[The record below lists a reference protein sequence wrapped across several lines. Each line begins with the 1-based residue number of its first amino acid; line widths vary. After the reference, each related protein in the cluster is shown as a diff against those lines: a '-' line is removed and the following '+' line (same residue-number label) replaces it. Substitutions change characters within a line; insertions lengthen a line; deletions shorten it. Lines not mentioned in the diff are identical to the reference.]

1 MSMIV
6 QELIIIRVWHYALRK
21 KEKKKEISIFYL
33 TSVDGKLRT
42 GT

>member
-6 QELIIIRVWHYALRK
+6 QELIITSVWNYAPVT
-21 KEKKKEISIFYL
+21 KKKEISIFYL
-33 TSVDGKLRT
+33 TCVDGKSRT

>member
-6 QELIIIRVWHYALRK
+6 QELIITSVWHYAPLRK
-21 KEKKKEISIFYL
+21 KKNEISIFYL
-33 TSVDGKLRT
+33 TCVDGKLRT